1 MTVCLSLARAALHA
15 ALTVASSLMLT
26 LLLVLPSLAAVDT
39 STPAGDDDAAP
50 GRQLARQAVKEQQL
64 WITSDHSK
72 HEILKQDFKTP
83 EDLTKACLTCH
94 TEAAIQFHKTIHW
107 TWLDPNLP
115 KEEQVGKGGLV
126 INNF

>member
-1 MTVCLSLARAALHA
+1 MTVCLSLARAALLA
-15 ALTVASSLMLT
+15 VFSVALSLT
-26 LLLVLPSLAAVDT
+26 LVSASVAAVDT
-39 STPAGDDDAAP
+39 STPAGDNGAAP
-50 GRQLARQAVKEQQL
+50 GRKLARQAVKDKQL

-72 HEILKQDFKTP
+72 HEVLQQDFKTP

-94 TEAAIQFHKTIHW
+94 TEAATQFHKTIHW